1 MSEVLENKSKKKS
14 TLSNEVGKVKKA
26 NSSKSKEL
34 NTEKTKTGNKTSNKT
49 QSVEKEK
56 EKRSIIVKET
66 AKKTVKESTK
76 QTPSDK
82 ISTGKT
88 STRKTKTD
96 ETSNNK
102 QTVNKLSKKQTNTS
116 KISSNKVSTNKTKQ
130 ESKTNS
136 DTKTENDK
144 LKKVA
149 EKSKTESKSTTNS
162 QQQKSNT
169 NQKNRTT
176 KKDTASKVNSKKD
189 VDEKE
194 TLKKQKSNNGTTKK
208 QNVKDE
214 KTEINNLPAPESKF
228 DTVSL
233 KEIREALQNKVNDN
247 QKQKVVKKVLINIG
261 FAITMIVYLIIVA
274 LATKNIEVSVL
285 EKDLKIITLGI
296 LVLGIGVLERAYKKD
311 NTQMAI
317 NAVEILIFGAINLCM
332 IYAIKINFIKLG
344 DFKDIINNITY
355 VGSAIAGY
363 YILKSIIISI
373 RNVKKFK
380 KENNDIKEIIKK

>member
-1 MSEVLENKSKKKS
+1 MSEVLESKSKKKS
-14 TLSNEVGKVKKA
+14 TLSNEEGKVKNA

-34 NTEKTKTGNKTSNKT
+34 NIEKTKTGNKTSNKT

-56 EKRSIIVKET
+56 GNVTVKGT

-76 QTPSDK
+76 QTQTGK
-82 ISTGKT
+82 ISTVKEKIDKA
-88 STRKTKTD
+88 S
-96 ETSNNK
+96 SNKSSVSANK
-102 QTVNKLSKKQTNTS
+102 S
-116 KISSNKVSTNKTKQ
+116 KISTNKVSTNKTKQ
-130 ESKTNS
+130 ESKTNLNA
-136 DTKTENDK
+136 KTENDK

-149 EKSKTESKSTTNS
+149 EKPKIESKTTNS
-162 QQQKSNT
+162 QKQKSNT
-169 NQKNRTT
+169 NQKNKTT
-176 KKDTASKVNSKKD
+176 KKETASKEISKKD
-189 VDEKE
+189 IDEKE
-194 TLKKQKSNNGTTKK
+194 TLKNQKSNNGTTKK
-208 QNVKDE
+208 ENVKDE
-214 KTEINNLPAPESKF
+214 KTETNNLPAPESKF

-274 LATKNIEVSVL
+274 LATKNIELSVL

-296 LVLGIGVLERAYKKD
+296 LVSGLGVLERAYKKD

-317 NAVEILIFGAINLCM
+317 NAVEILVFGAINLCM

-344 DFKDIINNITY
+344 DFKDTINNITY
-355 VGSAIAGY
+355 IGSAVAVY
-363 YILKSIIISI
+363 YIIKSIIIAI
-373 RNVKKFK
+373 KNVKKYK